1 MVGPGIFGE
10 RGAQS
15 IVIICSDT
23 RLLLAE
29 ADIIVIV
36 GVGIRT
42 TGLEHKVI
50 GVIERETVDEHV
62 SALVAITIK
71 ALHGGSDIASER
83 YAAVRIVNTFAGT
96 TRSVAAEFDTITVSG
111 ERSGAV
117 KILLYPEMVR
127 SVAGFPCPAFCKDHI
142 VIGLK
147 KIPCVIGVTPSAAA
161 DETVTDTIMHLAG
174 KTIRVRAVVSVIIAV
189 MMGVTIDDIVVGTM
203 RTIIAADA
211 RESVGEL
218 MPEAELDTGV
228 EVIGELATLDA
239 VVGAFQ
245 LDGIIRCVHEMQT
258 EEDPVVAG
266 DQHSAVADIVLIA
279 VAIQ

>member
-1 MVGPGIFGE
+1 MVGPGIFRE
-10 RGAQS
+10 RGAQG

-42 TGLEHKVI
+42 TGLKHKVV
-50 GVIERETVDEHV
+50 GVIEREAVNEDV
-62 SALVAITIK
+62 SALMAVAVK
-71 ALHGGSDIASER
+71 ALDGGSDIASER

-96 TRSVAAEFDTITVSG
+96 TRSVAAEFDTISVAG
-111 ERSGAV
+111 ERGGAV
-117 KILLYPEMVR
+117 EVLLYPEMVR
-127 SVAGFPCPAFCKDHI
+127 SVAGFPCPALCENDVVVGFEE
-142 VIGLK
+142 V
-147 KIPCVIGVTPSAAA
+147 PCVIGVTPSAAT
-161 DETVTDTIMHLAG
+161 DEAVTDTIMHLAG
-174 KTIRVRAVVSVIIAV
+174 KTICVRAVVSVIIAV

-203 RTIIAADA
+203 GTIIAAEA
-211 RESVGEL
+211 GERIGEL

-239 VVGAFQ
+239 VVGAFEF
-245 LDGIIRCVHEMQT
+245 DGIIRSVHDMQA
-258 EEDPVVAG
+258 EENPVIAG
-266 DQHSAVADIVLIA
+266 DQHTAVADIVLIA